1 MRTTYEQVIEKLDLL
16 AILCPFDPI
25 VIGTP
30 PLGIDVA
37 NSDIDIACFSEDLE
51 QFANI
56 ATRQFESSSFFCIRS
71 TIAQNHPALSVRFSA
86 FDWDVEIFCQA
97 VPTREQW
104 GVRHFLIEV
113 RLLDLFEDLKSRVI
127 ELKRSGLKTEPAFAK
142 ALGLAG
148 DPYVAILKLDGV
160 DDGELFAM
168 TKTR

>member
-1 MRTTYEQVIEKLDLL
+1 M
-16 AILCPFDPI
+16 
-25 VIGTP
+25 
-30 PLGIDVA
+30 
-37 NSDIDIACFSEDLE
+37 
-51 QFANI
+51 
-56 ATRQFESSSFFCIRS
+56 
-71 TIAQNHPALSVRFSA
+71 
-86 FDWDVEIFCQA
+86 
-97 VPTREQW
+97 
-104 GVRHFLIEV
+104 RHFLIEV